1 MSCVVTFE
9 EAEGIWTKQPRVV
22 STLNVNHVHNVVS
35 MVKCIRPNQSPL
47 WERSVYA
54 HLPFEV
60 SKRDVVN
67 RRESSSSTV
76 QLN

>member
-1 MSCVVTFE
+1 MSCVVTVE
-9 EAEGIWTKQPRVV
+9 EVECVLTKQPSVV
-22 STLNVNHVHNVVS
+22 STLNVNYVHNVVS
-35 MVKCIRPNQSPL
+35 MIECIRPNQSPL
-47 WERSVYA
+47 WERPVYA
-54 HLPFEV
+54 HLPFKV